1 MDGQEVRAPARV
13 AAPPIP
19 ATTNASNER
28 QSLPSATRAITI
40 HLERVALF
48 DA

>member
-1 MDGQEVRAPARV
+1 MDGQKVRAPARV

-19 ATTNASNER
+19 ATTNASDR
-28 QSLPSATRAITI
+28 QSLPSTTRAITI
-40 HLERVALF
+40 HLERVAVF